1 MKSYEFTLGIGGAG
15 YLPDKTLDALY
26 EATDGDAA
34 IEHGPKG
41 VFITIEQEAESL
53 AAAIT
58 SAVTDVETVPG
69 ITVVGIAQ
77 EDGVTLAD
85 VARRVG
91 RTRES
96 VRLYTIGARGPGGFP
111 SPDWT
116 SSSGERFW
124 SWTEVAA
131 WFRDVL
137 NKDIAVPP
145 HELATADRLL
155 AARALLRDEEAPS
168 RAELVTLLRPTG

>member
-1 MKSYEFTLGIGGAG
+1 MGSYEFTLVVGAAG
-15 YLPDKTLDALY
+15 YLPDETLDALY
-26 EATDGDAA
+26 EATDGDASL
-34 IEHGPKG
+34 EHGPKG
-41 VFITIEQEAESL
+41 LFVTIEHEAESL
-53 AAAIT
+53 AAAVT
-58 SAVTDVETVPG
+58 GTVTDLEKVPD
-69 ITVVGIAQ
+69 VVVAGVAQ

-96 VRLYTIGARGPGGFP
+96 VRLYTLGERGPGGFP
-111 SPDWT
+111 APDWT
-116 SSSGERFW
+116 SSSGQRIW

-137 NKDIAVPP
+137 DKDIAVPP

-155 AARALLRDEEAPS
+155 VARALLRDEEPAS
-168 RAELVTLLRPTG
+168 RAELVTLLHPTG